1 MTSRLANIYDAGNG
15 SLHIE
20 INAGYGDYIELRTG
34 DDLLELLRDLI
45 TAGNAHFG
53 TTARLIEASGEL
65 NVGEQDSLG
74 HFSVHVGGREFVA
87 DEFRTLSFEIDG
99 KSGAIGA
106 LVIGDGMQTSTGTV
120 VHPSSSIGTTPGES
134 YTWAD
139 FRREHLA
146 QFEAMVDAIKVGDQI
161 EIR

>member
-1 MTSRLANIYDAGNG
+1 MSRLAYIFESDGLLYVGVPAGFD
-15 SLHIE
+15 E
-20 INAGYGDYIELRTG
+20 YIVLRTRS
-34 DDLLELLRDLI
+34 DLLELLRDLI
-45 TAGNAHFG
+45 AAGNAHFG

-120 VHPSSSIGTTPGES
+120 VHPPSSIGTTLGES

-146 QFEAMVDAIKVGDQI
+146 QFEAMVAEIKVEG
-161 EIR
+161 RHG